1 MSVAAKQ
8 IENSILSAEKIRV
21 TGIVQGVGFRPNVWR
36 LADQLQL
43 TGDVMNDSQGV
54 LINIWGN
61 TENIKRFIE
70 LLKADAPPLARIDQI
85 KRSVL
90 PLDGYTPTK
99 FAIKPS
105 QNNAVQT
112 NVTPDAAVCPECIAD
127 TLDPFGRRY
136 RYALTNCT
144 HCGPRFSIVNSIP
157 YDRINTSMKAFE
169 LCEDCAKEYQTP
181 TDRRF
186 HAQPNA
192 CCFCG
197 PKLTLVRVD
206 GNPVC
211 MDSLTQL
218 DDIDGACTVLQN
230 GGILAVKGIGGFHL
244 ACDASNAVAV
254 QRLRD
259 SKQRYGKP
267 FALMARDTDMIKR
280 YALITSE
287 EEKLLLSAEAPIVI
301 LQKNTQAPE
310 GIKRQFRTIEGERA
324 NDLISIVDNVAPGQN
339 SLGFMLPYTPMLHLM
354 LRRMNRPIIFTS
366 GNRSDEP
373 QVISNDDV
381 ASRLGGIVEYILWHN
396 RDIVNRVDDSV
407 IRIINNEPRLL
418 RRARGYTPTPLPLPE
433 GFKQAPDI
441 LAMGAEL
448 KNTFCLIKD
457 GNAIL
462 SQHIGDLEN
471 AITYEDYQHNLTLYA
486 QLYQHVPDQIVIDY
500 HPEYL
505 SSKLGRQ
512 LAEEQQINCQEVQHH
527 HAHIAACLAENNYP
541 LTAQPVLGVAL
552 DGLGYGTDGTFW
564 GGEFLHCD
572 YLGAERAATFKPV
585 ALLGGA
591 MAMREPWRNTYA
603 QLMAEMGWTELKMN
617 FNPLELLEYF
627 ESKPLATYNA
637 MLAKGNNAPVAS
649 SCGRLFDAVAA
660 AIGICR
666 DSVTYEGQAAIE
678 LEAIVDQDTLHN
690 EDERLAYPF
699 TIPRLTIPEVENKLP
714 YIEPLAMWQ
723 SILGDLILKTPAPV
737 MSARFHKGLAR
748 IIVTMIKK
756 LSTRDEQRIIHTVAL
771 SGGVF
776 QNKTLFEQVVT
787 RLEQEHLRVLTHKQ
801 VPSNDGGIALGQAVI
816 GAARSINNIRSTP
829 CV

>member
-1 MSVAAKQ
+1 LKKAAKPVQ
-8 IENSILSAEKIRV
+8 NNLFSAEKIRI

-36 LADQLQL
+36 LANQLKL
-43 TGDVMNDSQGV
+43 NGDIINDSQGV
-54 LINIWGN
+54 VIKVWGN
-61 TENIKRFIE
+61 TETINCFINK
-70 LLKADAPPLARIDQI
+70 LKTDVPPLARIDQI
-85 KRSVL
+85 KRSSL
-90 PLDGYTPTK
+90 PVILPIPTE
-99 FAIKPS
+99 FLIKAS
-105 QNNAVQT
+105 QHNAVQT
-112 NVTPDAAVCPECIAD
+112 NVTPDAAVCPECMTD
-127 TLDPFGRRY
+127 TLDPFSRRY

-169 LCEDCAKEYQTP
+169 LCEDCIKEYQTP

-192 CCFCG
+192 CYFCG
-197 PKLTLVRVD
+197 PKLTLARGD

-211 MDSLTQL
+211 MDSLTQ
-218 DDIDGACTVLQN
+218 IDAVDAACTVLQN
-230 GGILAVKGIGGFHL
+230 GDILAVKGIGGFHL

-259 SKQRYGKP
+259 AKQRDSKP
-267 FALMARDTDMIKR
+267 FALMARDTDVIKR
-280 YALITSE
+280 YALISTE

-301 LQKNTQAPE
+301 LQKNTQAP
-310 GIKRQFRTIEGERA
+310 FTIA
-324 NDLISIVDNVAPGQN
+324 DKVAPGQN
-339 SLGFMLPYTPMLHLM
+339 SLGFILPYTPMHHLM
-354 LRRMNRPIIFTS
+354 LKRMNRPIIFTS
-366 GNRSDEP
+366 GNQSNAP
-373 QVISNDDV
+373 QVINNDDV
-381 ASRLGGIVEYILWHN
+381 ASRLGTIVEYVLWHN
-396 RDIVNRVDDSV
+396 RDIINRVDDSV

-418 RRARGYTPTPLPLPE
+418 RRARGYTPAPLPLPK
-433 GFKQAPDI
+433 GFEQAPEL

-448 KNTFCLIKD
+448 KNTFCLIKA

-471 AITYEDYQHNLTLYA
+471 AITYDDYQHNLTLYA
-486 QLYQHVPDQIVIDY
+486 QLYQHSPEQIVIDY

-512 LAEEQQINCQEVQHH
+512 LAEEQHINCQEVQHH

-541 LTAQPVLGVAL
+541 LAAQPVLGVAL
-552 DGLGYGTDGTFW
+552 DGLGFAEDGTFW

-572 YLGAERAATFKPV
+572 YLEAERLATFKPV
-585 ALLGGA
+585 AMLGGA

-603 QLMAEMGWTELKMN
+603 QLMAAMDWAELKMN
-617 FNPLELLEYF
+617 FDSLELLKYF

-637 MLAKGNNAPVAS
+637 MLAKSYNAPVAS

-690 EDERLAYPF
+690 EGDHLAYPF
-699 TIPRLTIPEVENKLP
+699 SIPRLTVPEFEDKLP
-714 YIEPLAMWQ
+714 YIEPLAMWRA
-723 SILGDLILKTPAPV
+723 ILDDLILKTPAPV
-737 MSARFHKGLAR
+737 MSARFHKGLAK
-748 IIVTMIKK
+748 IIVTMIQK

-787 RLEQEHLRVLTHKQ
+787 RLEQEHFKVLTHKQ

>member
-1 MSVAAKQ
+1 MSVPAKPIQ
-8 IENSILSAEKIRV
+8 DNILSAEKIRV

-43 TGDVMNDSQGV
+43 TGDVINDSQGV
-54 LINIWGN
+54 VINIWGN
-61 TENIKRFIE
+61 TENIERFIE
-70 LLKADAPPLARIDQI
+70 LLKTNAPPLARIDQI

-90 PLDGYTPTK
+90 PLNGPPPTE

-105 QNNAVQT
+105 QNNTVQT
-112 NVTPDAAVCPECIAD
+112 NVTPDAAVCPECMAD
-127 TLDPFGRRY
+127 TLDPLGRRY

-144 HCGPRFSIVNSIP
+144 HCGPRFSIVNAIP

-192 CCFCG
+192 CYFCG
-197 PKLTLVRVD
+197 PKLTLARVN
-206 GNPVC
+206 GNPVYLE
-211 MDSLTQL
+211 SLTQL
-218 DDIDGACTVLQN
+218 DDVDGACTVLQN
-230 GGILAVKGIGGFHL
+230 GGIIAVKGIGGFHL
-244 ACDASNAVAV
+244 ACDATNTVAV

-267 FALMARDTDMIKR
+267 FALMARDTDVIKR
-280 YALITSE
+280 YALITSK

-301 LQKNTQAPE
+301 LQKNTQAAP
-310 GIKRQFRTIEGERA
+310 GIKRQFITIEDERA
-324 NDLISIVDNVAPGQN
+324 NDLTSIVDNVAPGQN
-339 SLGFMLPYTPMLHLM
+339 SLGFMLPYTPMHHLM

-366 GNRSDEP
+366 GNQSDEP

-381 ASRLGGIVEYILWHN
+381 ASRLGDIVEYVLWHN

-407 IRIINNEPRLL
+407 VRIINNEPRLL
-418 RRARGYTPTPLPLPE
+418 RRARGYTPAPLPLPA
-433 GFKQAPDI
+433 GFKQAPEL

-471 AITYEDYQHNLTLYA
+471 AITYEDYQHNLALYT
-486 QLYQHVPDQIVIDY
+486 QLYQHRPKQIIIDC

-552 DGLGYGTDGTFW
+552 DGLGYGSDGTFW
-564 GGEFLHCD
+564 GGEFLYCD
-572 YLGAERAATFKPV
+572 YLGAERLATFKPV
-585 ALLGGA
+585 AMLGGV

-603 QLMAEMGWTELKMN
+603 QLMAEMGWAELKMN
-617 FNPLELLEYF
+617 FDQLELLKYF

-637 MLAKGNNAPVAS
+637 MLAKGSNAPVAS

-666 DSVTYEGQAAIE
+666 DGVAYEGQAAIE
-678 LEAIVDQDTLHN
+678 LEAIVDQDTLHK
-690 EDERLAYPF
+690 EDECLAYPF
-699 TIPRLTIPEVENKLP
+699 SITVPGVEYNLP
-714 YIEPLAMWQ
+714 YIEPLAMWRA
-723 SILGDLILKTPAPV
+723 ILGDLILKTPSPV
-737 MSARFHKGLAR
+737 MSARFHKGLAK
-748 IIVTMIKK
+748 IIVTMIQK
-756 LSTRDEQRIIHTVAL
+756 LSTRDEHRIIHTVAL

-787 RLEQEHLRVLTHKQ
+787 RLEQEHFRVLTHKQ

-816 GAARSINNIRSTP
+816 GAALSLKNRSN
-829 CV
+829 